1 METTIRPAGKWPAAA
16 PLPCRAILCF
26 AFLVTCGL
34 LATSASAA
42 PLRIMP
48 LGDSITAGY
57 VDNYT
62 WKTPFTFG
70 YRGRLYMLL
79 TKAGYKVQFV
89 GASPEPFDG
98 QLGVPKKVVGPDLR
112 RLKQD
117 FHRGYGGTVFSD
129 LANGMP
135 KTQGGLAAWLKADNP
150 DIVLLMMGINNI
162 ARFGNTGNPTDVE
175 NQLQSMVQTIVDT
188 KPKAR
193 VIVAQIAPY
202 QTGVNTDSVGQ
213 YNKFIKDTLVPHF
226 AGLGKH
232 VTTVDQYSNFLTPD
246 GKVDANLYANI
257 AHPNPTGYERMAK
270 SWFQAIREIAPPP
283 TPTRR
288 SPQEVKQP

>member
-1 METTIRPAGKWPAAA
+1 MATFIGPAGRWPAAA
-16 PLPCRAILCF
+16 SFRRRTLLCF
-26 AFLVTCGL
+26 ALVGIL
-34 LATSASAA
+34 WLPATRASAA

-70 YRGRLYMLL
+70 YRGRLYTLL

-89 GASPEPFDG
+89 GGSPEPFDG

-135 KTQGGLAAWLKADNP
+135 STHGGLADWLKADNP

-162 ARFGNTGNPTDVE
+162 ARFGNTGDPIAVE
-175 NQLQSMVQTIVDT
+175 KELQSLVQTIVDT
-188 KPKAR
+188 KPAAH
-193 VIVAQIAPY
+193 VIIAQIAPY

-213 YNKFIKDTLVPHF
+213 YNKFIKDTLAPHF
-226 AGLGKH
+226 VGLGKH
-232 VTTVDQYSNFLTPD
+232 VTTVDQYSNFLTPA
-246 GKVDANLYANI
+246 GKVDATLYANI
-257 AHPNPTGYERMAK
+257 AHPSPAGYERMAK
-270 SWFQAIREIAPPP
+270 SWFQAIRAIAPPP
-283 TPTRR
+283 VPARQL
-288 SPQEVKQP
+288 PQAKQP